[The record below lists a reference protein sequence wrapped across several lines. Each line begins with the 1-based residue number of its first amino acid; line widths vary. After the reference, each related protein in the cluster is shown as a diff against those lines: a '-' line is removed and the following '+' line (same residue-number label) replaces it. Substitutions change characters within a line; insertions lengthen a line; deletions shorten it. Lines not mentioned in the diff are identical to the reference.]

1 MGPVHAGQTRGQPKE
16 SNICS
21 RGAAHLGRALSAH
34 RAAARVAA
42 AQAEAPAAFARG
54 RPGDDGMATLSA
66 VLPAP
71 VARAVQDALRRYAE
85 PTVTEGGERTLTHHG
100 DVSNGPSPGL
110 SSPVLREK
118 LLIIGG

>member
-1 MGPVHAGQTRGQPKE
+1 
-16 SNICS
+16 
-21 RGAAHLGRALSAH
+21 
-34 RAAARVAA
+34 
-42 AQAEAPAAFARG
+42 
-54 RPGDDGMATLSA
+54 MATLSA

-85 PTVTEGGERTLTHHG
+85 PTVTEGDERTLTHHG